1 MAHQTKNNSVT
12 KIIFILLALICST
25 SRANEDDAIISTY
38 NIIKSIG
45 GIKDEHCITYTPN
58 KEGQSLYSVSVKEKH
73 DGVKC
78 PGDKYTA
85 PTIYNVLVDEENKV
99 YTINEE
105 LFKESSCYK
114 NKQHTGMQR
123 RDALVITDS
132 HGYLFASPTPKCKLD
147 GVFLIKGNRVV
158 LLGEQNGFYKIEY
171 ESKRLGVIHAWIEKK
186 NIQKH

>member
-1 MAHQTKNNSVT
+1 MSMTNNKTT
-12 KIIFILLALICST
+12 KITFILLALICSG

-58 KEGQSLYSVSVKEKH
+58 KKGQSLYSVSVKEKH
-73 DGVKC
+73 DGIKC

-85 PTIYNVLVDEENKV
+85 PTIYNVLVDEKNKV

-114 NKQHTGMQR
+114 SKQHTGMQR
-123 RDALVITDS
+123 KDALVITDS

-158 LLGEQNGFYKIEY
+158 LLGEQNGFYNIEY

-186 NIQKH
+186 NIQEN